1 MHVLFCESEL
11 HEDKEFIFKADHE
24 VSEEEFDEFVRN
36 EHPEE
41 YDECEDTGDWDEP
54 DDWGEEDEEE
64 YDEDEEWDDSYL
76 DEDYCFLK
84 IKEQKEVPDDDP
96 ILEKAELIEGYNF

>member
-1 MHVLFCESEL
+1 MYVLFCESEL
-11 HEDKEFIFKADHE
+11 HENKEFIFKADHE
-24 VSEEEFDEFVRN
+24 VSEEEFDE
-36 EHPEE
+36 
-41 YDECEDTGDWDEP
+41 CEDTGDWDEP
-54 DDWGEEDEEE
+54 DDWGEDDEEE

-96 ILEKAELIEGYNF
+96 ILEKAELIEGYDF